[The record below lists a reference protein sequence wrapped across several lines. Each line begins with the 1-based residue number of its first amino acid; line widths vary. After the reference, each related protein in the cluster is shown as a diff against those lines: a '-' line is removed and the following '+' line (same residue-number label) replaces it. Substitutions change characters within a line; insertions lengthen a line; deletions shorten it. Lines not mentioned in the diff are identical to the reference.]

1 MSARQCSERT
11 DGALSQSLK
20 LADDLEKL
28 RATVRVRACIHE
40 MSLTWCSIR
49 NACSICTHLQLAN
62 KRNKMK
68 EDSEA
73 LEELR
78 AAIQNVYMD
87 SVRHIDIGCIES
99 DSLRQRIDPS
109 GVAQAAH
116 DDLRKCEIEKQELE
130 EVRLFWVPS
139 PAAQCRNSLP
149 RAVYRQECRRISRR
163 SGTERSAGDCDG
175 SAVSHR
181 PRLSNAPHSVEDEG
195 HDQRTEPHREQRHIQ
210 SESEDQQISEASTSF
225 VVEVRQVMRTRH
237 IM

>member
-1 MSARQCSERT
+1 MR
-11 DGALSQSLK
+11 
-20 LADDLEKL
+20 
-28 RATVRVRACIHE
+28 
-40 MSLTWCSIR
+40 LTWCRVR
-49 NACSICTHLQLAN
+49 NACSICAHLQLAN
-62 KRNKMK
+62 KRTKMK
-68 EDSEA
+68 EDNEA

-149 RAVYRQECRRISRR
+149 RAVHRQECRRISRR

-195 HDQRTEPHREQRHIQ
+195 HDRRTEPHKEQRHIQ
-210 SESEDQQISEASTSF
+210 SESDDQQISEASTSF
-225 VVEVRQVMRTRH
+225 VVEVRQVMRTSR